1 LETCVL
7 SLTSLRVPYIEPP
20 KGMFS
25 SQKCTVAQQDILRD
39 HSHLEHAS
47 TDLSDFWCTS
57 GTLLQLDACTVAACA
72 VVRCLSVRLSV
83 TFVHCVEMNKQIRK
97 VFHNRIDMHHSNS
110 SFSYQTLWQYSDG
123 DPLTTGGVIYR
134 WGMKKNRD
142 VDQYLALP
150 GT

>member
-1 LETCVL
+1 
-7 SLTSLRVPYIEPP
+7 
-20 KGMFS
+20 MFS
-25 SQKCTVAQQDILRD
+25 SQKCTVAQKDILRD

-47 TDLSDFWCTS
+47 TDLSDFMCTS

-110 SFSYQTLWQYSDG
+110 SFFLPDVVAIFRRRPPNDRGRHIQVGYE
-123 DPLTTGGVIYR
+123 
-134 WGMKKNRD
+134 KNRD